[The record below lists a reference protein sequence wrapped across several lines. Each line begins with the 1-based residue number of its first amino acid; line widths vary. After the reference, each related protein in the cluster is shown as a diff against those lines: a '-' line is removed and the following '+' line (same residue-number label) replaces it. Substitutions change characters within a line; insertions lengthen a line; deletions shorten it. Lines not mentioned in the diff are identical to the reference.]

1 MFWKAPI
8 KPSGLAEEEILRL
21 QGLNNDWHLPESC
34 IVGAAVAMNGDD
46 ETEALEG
53 RRRSEVEPEFAWQ
66 LWYCKDDRLQ
76 PKSCIRVDMCGA
88 MRLTRLAMR
97 SLAQAKISLTLWQ

>member
-21 QGLNNDWHLPESC
+21 QGLNNDWPLPESC
-34 IVGAAVAMNGDD
+34 IVSGAVAMIGDD
-46 ETEALEG
+46 ETEG
-53 RRRSEVEPEFAWQ
+53 RRRSEVEPKFAWQ

-76 PKSCIRVDMCGA
+76 PKSCITVDMCGTI
-88 MRLTRLAMR
+88 RLNVLAGSGQKHRLRCCDRHA
-97 SLAQAKISLTLWQ
+97 